1 MLDTASVRL
10 LPAEADIVE
19 ADTGEVRGRAPG
31 QHSAPLAHRGQAD
44 VEALRRPRDGR
55 GREQPHRVFT
65 VHVTDGGDHLDLVL
79 SAVVDAP
86 GEGNGWPVQDYV
98 MRIDR
103 ESFWILPVSG
113 LDSVC
118 LPGVGLNLSV

>member
-55 GREQPHRVFT
+55 GREQPHRVLA

-79 SAVVDAP
+79 CAVMHAP
-86 GEGNGWPVQDYV
+86 GEGNGWP
-98 MRIDR
+98 
-103 ESFWILPVSG
+103 S
-113 LDSVC
+113 
-118 LPGVGLNLSV
+118 

>member
-1 MLDTASVRL
+1 MLDTASVWL

-19 ADTGEVRGRAPG
+19 ADTGEVRGWAPG
-31 QHSAPLAHRGQAD
+31 QHCAPLAHRGQAD

-55 GREQPHRVFT
+55 GREQPHRVLA

-79 SAVVDAP
+79 CAVMNAP
-86 GEGNGWPVQDYV
+86 GEGNGW
-98 MRIDR
+98 
-103 ESFWILPVSG
+103 PVSG

-118 LPGVGLNLSV
+118 LPGVGLDLSV

>member
-19 ADTGEVRGRAPG
+19 ADTGEVRGWAPG

-55 GREQPHRVFT
+55 GREQPHRVLA
-65 VHVTDGGDHLDLVL
+65 VDVTDGGYHLDLVL
-79 SAVVDAP
+79 CAVMDAP

-103 ESFWILPVSG
+103 ETFWISPVSG

-118 LPGVGLNLSV
+118 LPGVGLDLSV